1 MDDVERLA
9 SEVIRRLKGNETG
22 TRQSGG
28 GETGTRESGEAGT
41 ASGEPR
47 NVAPSGASG
56 REPARQESRD
66 GGTPTGIP
74 VAVSGRHIHVARSV
88 LDRLFGEGFQLT
100 KLRDLGQPGEFAS
113 EQTVTVVGRSMK
125 TLECVRVL
133 GPLRSY
139 TQIELSGT
147 DAIRLG
153 IDPPV
158 RRSGDLIDSESVTV
172 AGPCGS
178 VHLKASAIMAT
189 RHLHMAERDAREH
202 GVVDGDRVRIRFT
215 GDRALV
221 FENVLVRVGKN
232 AALELHLDT
241 DDANAAGVRLP
252 MTVKILR

>member
-1 MDDVERLA
+1 MDDVDRLA

-22 TRQSGG
+22 TRESGG
-28 GETGTRESGEAGT
+28 GETGSGQ
-41 ASGEPR
+41 PR
-47 NVAPSGASG
+47 NLALSGAATSG
-56 REPARQESRD
+56 GKPAGQESRD
-66 GGTPTGIP
+66 GGTPSGIP
-74 VAVSGRHIHVARSV
+74 VAVSGRHIHVARGV

-125 TLECVRVL
+125 ALECVRVL
-133 GPLRSY
+133 GPVRSY

-147 DAIRLG
+147 DAVRLG

-158 RRSGDLIDSESVTV
+158 RASGDLIGSESVTV

-189 RHLHMAERDAREH
+189 RHLHMTERDAREH
-202 GVVDGDRVRIRFT
+202 GVADGDRVRIRFT

-221 FENVLVRVGKN
+221 LENVLVRVGKS

-252 MTVKILR
+252 MAVKILR